1 MNTQQP
7 KRKKFWRIFFVFN
20 LTALIVIISFLAGV
34 IVGEETEKERG
45 IFTAGGI
52 VVNKDE
58 LPDYLAN
65 DVDFNLFWEAW
76 DIIQD
81 TYIDRPMPETKLL
94 YGAIA
99 GQVASLGDPY
109 SMFMEPKIAEEFAQ
123 ELASEFEGIGAEIGI
138 KNKILTIVSPLQNS
152 PAEKAGLKAGDQV
165 YKIDDTDTM
174 YLSLDGA
181 VRLIRGEAGTK
192 VILTI
197 FRDGDDETQEIEI
210 VRGRIHYETVKW
222 ELKEDNILYI
232 KISHFNQD
240 TADLFRQAI
249 QKNLEKNL
257 QGVVLDLRNNPGGF
271 LGIATD
277 IAESWIKKGE
287 IIVVEKF
294 SQNNQNYYKS
304 RGQAELAA
312 FPTIVLI
319 NEGSASA
326 SEIVAGALQDHGLAT
341 IIGKQSFGKGSVQGL
356 RYLSDGSN
364 IKLTVAKWLT
374 PNERM
379 IDGEGIAPDIE
390 IELTEED
397 YSNDNDPQLD
407 KALEILNN

>member
-1 MNTQQP
+1 MVSN
-7 KRKKFWRIFFVFN
+7 
-20 LTALIVIISFLAGV
+20 
-34 IVGEETEKERG
+34 
-45 IFTAGGI
+45 AGGL
-52 VVNKDE
+52 VLNKDE
-58 LPDYLAN
+58 LPDYLSKDA
-65 DVDFNLFWEAW
+65 DFNLFWEAW

-81 TYIDRPMPETKLL
+81 TYIDRPAPETKLL

-109 SMFMEPKIAEEFAQ
+109 SVFMEPSAAEEFAK
-123 ELASEFEGIGAEIGI
+123 ELTSEFEGIGAEIGI
-138 KNKILTIVSPLQNS
+138 KNNILTIVSPLPNS
-152 PAEKAGLKAGDQV
+152 PAEKAGLRAGDKV
-165 YKIDDTDTM
+165 YKIDDTDTS

-197 FRDGDDETQEIEI
+197 FRDGQDETQKIEI
-210 VRGRIHYETVKW
+210 IRGRIHYETVKW
-222 ELKEDNILYI
+222 ELKENSVLYI

-240 TADLFRQAI
+240 TADLFRKAI
-249 QKNLEKNL
+249 QENLGKNL
-257 QGVVLDLRNNPGGF
+257 QAVILDLRNNPGGF

-294 SQNNQNYYKS
+294 SQNNKNYYKS
-304 RGQAELAA
+304 RGRAELAA
-312 FPTIVLI
+312 LPTVVLI

-341 IIGKQSFGKGSVQGL
+341 IIGKRSFGKGSVQDL
-356 RYLSDGSN
+356 RHLSDGSN

-379 IDGEGIAPDIE
+379 IDGEGIAPDIKV
-390 IELTEED
+390 ELTEED
-397 YSNDNDPQLD
+397 YSNDRDPQLD
-407 KALEILNN
+407 KALEMLNR

>member
-1 MNTQQP
+1 MQQS
-7 KRKKFWRIFFVFN
+7 KKNRFWKTFFIFN
-20 LTALIVIISFLAGV
+20 LTILIIITSFVFGV
-34 IVGEETEKERG
+34 VVGEETEKERG
-45 IFTAGGI
+45 ISNAGGL
-52 VVNKDE
+52 VLNKDE
-58 LPDYLAN
+58 LPDYLSKDA
-65 DVDFNLFWEAW
+65 DFNLFWEAW

-81 TYIDRPMPETKLL
+81 SYIDRPISETKLL

-109 SMFMEPKIAEEFAQ
+109 SIFMEPKTAEEFAQ
-123 ELASEFEGIGAEIGI
+123 ELTSEFEGIGAEIGI
-138 KNKILTIVSPLQNS
+138 KNNILTIISPLPDS
-152 PAEKAGLKAGDQV
+152 PAEKAGLKAGDKV
-165 YKIDDTDTM
+165 YKIDDADTT

-197 FRDGDDETQEIEI
+197 FRDGQDETQKIEI

-222 ELKEDNILYI
+222 ALKESNILYI

-240 TADLFRQAI
+240 TADLFGQAI
-249 QKNLEKNL
+249 QENLGKNL

-277 IAESWIKKGE
+277 IAESWIKKGD

-294 SQNNQNYYKS
+294 SQNNKNYYKS
-304 RGQAELAA
+304 RGRAELAA
-312 FPTIVLI
+312 LPTVALI

-341 IIGKQSFGKGSVQGL
+341 IIGKQSFGKGSVQDL
-356 RYLSDGSN
+356 RHLSDGSN

-379 IDGEGIAPDIE
+379 IGGEGIAPDIE
-390 IELTEED
+390 VELTEED
-397 YSNDNDPQLD
+397 YSSDRDPQLD
-407 KALEILNN
+407 KALEILND

>member
-1 MNTQQP
+1 MQQS
-7 KRKKFWRIFFVFN
+7 KKNRFWKTFFIFN
-20 LTALIVIISFLAGV
+20 LTILIIITSFVFGV
-34 IVGEETEKERG
+34 VVGEETEKERG
-45 IFTAGGI
+45 ISNAGGL
-52 VVNKDE
+52 VLNKDE
-58 LPDYLAN
+58 LPDYLSKDA
-65 DVDFNLFWEAW
+65 DFNLFWEAW

-81 TYIDRPMPETKLL
+81 SYIDRPISETKLL

-109 SMFMEPKIAEEFAQ
+109 SIFMEPKTAEEFAQ
-123 ELASEFEGIGAEIGI
+123 ELTSEFEGIGAEIGI
-138 KNKILTIVSPLQNS
+138 KNNILTIISPLPDS
-152 PAEKAGLKAGDQV
+152 PAEKAGLKAGDKV
-165 YKIDDTDTM
+165 YKIDDADTT

-197 FRDGDDETQEIEI
+197 FRDGQDETQKIEI

-222 ELKEDNILYI
+222 ELKENNILYI

-240 TADLFRQAI
+240 TADLFGQAI
-249 QKNLEKNL
+249 QENLGKNL

-277 IAESWIKKGE
+277 IAESWIKKGD

-294 SQNNQNYYKS
+294 SQNNKNYYKS
-304 RGQAELAA
+304 RGRAELAA
-312 FPTIVLI
+312 LPTVALI

-341 IIGKQSFGKGSVQGL
+341 IIGKQSFGKGSVQDL
-356 RYLSDGSN
+356 RHLSDGSN

-390 IELTEED
+390 VELTEED
-397 YSNDNDPQLD
+397 YSSDRDPQLD
-407 KALEILNN
+407 KALEILND

>member
-1 MNTQQP
+1 MSKQI
-7 KRKKFWRIFFVFN
+7 KKNRFWKNFFVLN
-20 LTALIVIISFLAGV
+20 LTILIIITSFLIGV
-34 IVGEETEKERG
+34 VIGEETEKERSVSD
-45 IFTAGGI
+45 AGGL
-52 VVNKDE
+52 VLNKNE
-58 LPDYLAN
+58 LPDYLTKDAN
-65 DVDFNLFWEAW
+65 FNLFWEAW

-81 TYIDRPMPETKLL
+81 TYIDRPVPETKLL

-109 SMFMEPKIAEEFAQ
+109 SMFMEPKTAKEFAR
-123 ELASEFEGIGAEIGI
+123 ELTSEFEGIGAEIGI
-138 KNKILTIVSPLQNS
+138 KNKILTIISPLPES

-165 YKIDDTDTM
+165 YKIDDIDTT
-174 YLSLDGA
+174 YLSLDSA
-181 VRLIRGEAGTK
+181 VRIIRGKAGTK

-197 FRDGDDETQEIEI
+197 FRDGQDETQKIEI

-240 TADLFRQAI
+240 TSNLFRQAI
-249 QKNLEKNL
+249 EKNLNKNLE
-257 QGVVLDLRNNPGGF
+257 GVILDLRNNPGGF

-277 IAESWIKKGE
+277 ITESWVKKGE
-287 IIVVEKF
+287 IIVIEKF
-294 SQNNQNYYKS
+294 SQNNKSYYKS
-304 RGQAELAA
+304 RGRAELSAL
-312 FPTIVLI
+312 PTVALI

-341 IIGKQSFGKGSVQGL
+341 IIGKQSFGKGSVQDL
-356 RYLSDGSN
+356 RHLSDGSN

-379 IDGEGIAPDIE
+379 IDNKGITPDIE

-397 YSNDNDPQLD
+397 YNSDRDPQLD
-407 KALEILNN
+407 KALELLNK

>member
-1 MNTQQP
+1 MQQS
-7 KRKKFWRIFFVFN
+7 KKNRFWKTFFIFN
-20 LTALIVIISFLAGV
+20 LTILIIITSFVFGV
-34 IVGEETEKERG
+34 VVGEETEKERG
-45 IFTAGGI
+45 ISNAGGL
-52 VVNKDE
+52 VLNKDE
-58 LPDYLAN
+58 LPDYLSKDA
-65 DVDFNLFWEAW
+65 DFNLFWEAW

-81 TYIDRPMPETKLL
+81 SYIDRPISETKLL

-109 SMFMEPKIAEEFAQ
+109 SIFMEPKTAEEFAQ
-123 ELASEFEGIGAEIGI
+123 ELTSEFEGIGAEIGI
-138 KNKILTIVSPLQNS
+138 KNNILTIISPLPDS
-152 PAEKAGLKAGDQV
+152 PAEKAGLKAGDKV
-165 YKIDDTDTM
+165 YKIDDADTT

-197 FRDGDDETQEIEI
+197 FRDGQDETQKIEI

-222 ELKEDNILYI
+222 ELKENNILYI

-240 TADLFRQAI
+240 TADLFGQAI
-249 QKNLEKNL
+249 QENLGKNL

-277 IAESWIKKGE
+277 IAESWIKKGD

-294 SQNNQNYYKS
+294 SQNNKNYYKS
-304 RGQAELAA
+304 RGRAELAA
-312 FPTIVLI
+312 LPTVALI

-341 IIGKQSFGKGSVQGL
+341 IIGKRSFGKGSVQDL
-356 RYLSDGSN
+356 RHLSDGSN

-390 IELTEED
+390 VELTEED
-397 YSNDNDPQLD
+397 YSSDRDPQLD
-407 KALEILNN
+407 KALEILND